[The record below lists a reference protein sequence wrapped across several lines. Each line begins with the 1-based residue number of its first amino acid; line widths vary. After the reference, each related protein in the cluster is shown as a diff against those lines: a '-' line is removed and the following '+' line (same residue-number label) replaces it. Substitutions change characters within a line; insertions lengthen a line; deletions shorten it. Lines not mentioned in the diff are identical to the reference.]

1 MKVSSRKAVTTA
13 SLFAAGALV
22 VGVASGCSSASG
34 SAGSSSKTYTIAFVT
49 SNTTDPFYFSMING
63 AEAEAKKL
71 GVKLTWTG
79 PETGGSNSTSQEV
92 EIVDT
97 LLANHPNALV
107 LDPQNAVAL
116 EPAVKKFDSA
126 GIPVITV
133 DSALQDESLVVSQ
146 ITSNDIQGGAQAAA
160 TIAKLAHYKGDVAEL
175 AVPPGS
181 SAADQRTQGFLA
193 QMKKYPNMK
202 VVADLDDNDSPTL
215 SETDAKNV
223 ILAHPNLVGIFGNDT
238 YGAEGAGEAVS
249 SLGKQGKIF
258 VAGYDA
264 EPPEIQLLKKGVFA
278 ALIVQKPVI
287 EGQDAVLYAYDA
299 ITGHKNKIPKTVV
312 LSNVVG
318 TSQNASDPA
327 ISQYFYDATVG
338 KI

>member
-1 MKVSSRKAVTTA
+1 MKVPSRKAVSTA
-13 SLFAAGALV
+13 SLFAAAALAA
-22 VGVASGCSSASG
+22 GFASGCSSANGSSG
-34 SAGSSSKTYTIAFVT
+34 SSKSYTIAFVT
-49 SNTTDPFYFSMING
+49 SNTTDPFYFSMLNG

-116 EPAVKKFDSA
+116 EPVVKKFDSA

-146 ITSNDIQGGAQAAA
+146 ITSNDIQGGAQAAEA
-160 TIAKLAHYKGDVAEL
+160 IAKLAHYKGDVAEL

-202 VVADLDDNDSPTL
+202 VVADEDDNDSPTL
-215 SETDAKNV
+215 SETDAKNI

-238 YGAEGAGEAVS
+238 YGAEGAGEAVV
-249 SLGKQGKIF
+249 SLGKKGKIF

-299 ITGHKNKIPKTVV
+299 ITGHKNRIPKSVV

-318 TSQNASDPA
+318 TSQDASDPA
-327 ISQYFYDATVG
+327 ISQYFYDAKVG
-338 KI
+338 KV

>member
-1 MKVSSRKAVTTA
+1 MKAASHKVITTA
-13 SLFAAGALV
+13 SLFAAAALV
-22 VGVASGCSSASG
+22 AGFASGCSSAQ
-34 SAGSSSKTYTIAFVT
+34 GSSGKASKNYTIAFVT
-49 SNTTDPFYFSMING
+49 SNTTDPFYFSMLNG

-79 PETGGSNSTSQEV
+79 PETGGSNSTSQQV

-97 LLANHPNALV
+97 LLADHPSALV

-116 EPAVKKFDSA
+116 EPAVRKFDAA

-146 ITSNDIQGGAQAAA
+146 ITSNDIQGGAGAAE

-202 VVADLDDNDSPTL
+202 VVADEDDNDSPSL
-215 SETDAKNV
+215 SETDAKNI

-238 YGAEGAGEAVS
+238 YGAEGAGQAVVA
-249 SLGKQGKIF
+249 LGKKGKIF

-264 EPPEIQLLKKGVFA
+264 EPPEIQLLKQGVFA
-278 ALIVQKPVI
+278 ALVVQKPVI

-299 ITGHKNKIPKTVV
+299 LTGHKSKIQKSVV
-312 LSNVVG
+312 LSNVVA
-318 TSQNASDPA
+318 TDQNASDPA
-327 ISQYFYDATVG
+327 VSQYFYDAKVG
-338 KI
+338 KV